1 MKNQTCQT
9 CKYYHQHYVKHGKND
24 FIPTD
29 EGHCAHPRL
38 KFRKPEAPACE
49 KFSVQKSDT

>member
-1 MKNQTCQT
+1 MENQTCQT
-9 CKYYHQHYVKHGKND
+9 CKYYYQHYVKYGKNH
-24 FIPTD
+24 FISVD
-29 EGHCAHPRL
+29 EGHCVHPRL